1 MTERTP
7 NPAPADATEASGP
20 LPDGASAPAQA
31 ASPSPAPDPAARTAP
46 ASPPK
51 LIKASRRTL
60 GLMAG
65 VALVGIALVLWAWRL
80 GPFATAVVHTDDAY
94 VRGQVTVLAP
104 QVSGYVAEVAVQD
117 FAQVKAGDVLL
128 RIDDRIYAGKVQQA
142 RAQLEAARAQLA
154 NAEQAQAQNRASL
167 QARRATQAAAR
178 AEAARAGTDLARAEE
193 LAQRGSV
200 SLRERDQARATAQLA
215 QANVQKAGADIAIG
229 TEQIK
234 ATQVSRAGLQ
244 AQVAAAEAQLRL
256 AEIDLANTVVRA
268 PRDGQVGEA
277 SARPGQYVTAGS
289 QLFFLVPD
297 QLWVVANF
305 KETQMAHVQPGQPAR
320 FAVDALEGAVLTG
333 HVERIAP
340 ATGSE
345 FSVLRADNASGN
357 FTKVVQRVPVRIAI
371 DPGQP
376 AAARLRPG
384 MSVLAHVDTAADRAP
399 AAHAALDMGD
409 AGRLP

>member
-1 MTERTP
+1 MNDSTTTATTTTTAAATP
-7 NPAPADATEASGP
+7 TSSGP
-20 LPDGASAPAQA
+20 LPDGASAPAA
-31 ASPSPAPDPAARTAP
+31 PSAAP

-51 LIKASRRTL
+51 LVKASRRTL
-60 GLMAG
+60 VLMAG
-65 VALVGIALVLWAWRL
+65 VALVGVALVLWAWRL
-80 GPFATAVVHTDDAY
+80 GPFATSVVHTDDAY

-104 QVSGYVAEVAVQD
+104 QVSGYVAEVAVKD
-117 FAQVKAGDVLL
+117 FANVKAGDVLL

-142 RAQLEAARAQLA
+142 QAQLEAARAQLA
-154 NAEQAQAQNRASL
+154 NAEQAQAQNRANL
-167 QARRATQAAAR
+167 QARQATQAAAR
-178 AEAARAGTDLARAEE
+178 AEATRAAADLQRVEE
-193 LAQRGSV
+193 LVQRGSV
-200 SLRERDQARATAQLA
+200 SQRERDQARATAQLA
-215 QANVQKAGADIAIG
+215 QANVQKSQADIAIG
-229 TEQIK
+229 HEQIK

-244 AQVAAAEAQLRL
+244 AQVSAAEAQLQL
-256 AEIDLANTVVRA
+256 AQIDLANTVVRA

-305 KETQMAHVQPGQPAR
+305 KETQMAHVQPGQRAR
-320 FAVDALEGAVLTG
+320 FAVDALEGQVLTG

-357 FTKVVQRVPVRIAI
+357 FTKVVQRLPVRIAI
-371 DPGQP
+371 DPGQS

-384 MSVLAHVDTAADRAP
+384 MSVIAHVDTATDAAP
-399 AAHAALDMGD
+399 TPHAALATGV
-409 AGRLP
+409 AGARP

>member
-1 MTERTP
+1 MNDRTT
-7 NPAPADATEASGP
+7 NP
-20 LPDGASAPAQA
+20 LPDGASAPAA
-31 ASPSPAPDPAARTAP
+31 PSAAP

-60 GLMAG
+60 VLMAG
-65 VALVGIALVLWAWRL
+65 VALIGVALVLWAWRL
-80 GPFATAVVHTDDAY
+80 GPFASTVVHTDDAY

-104 QVSGYVAEVAVQD
+104 QVSGYVAEVAVKD
-117 FAQVKAGDVLL
+117 FANVKAGEVLL

-142 RAQLEAARAQLA
+142 QAQLEAARAQLA
-154 NAEQAQAQNRASL
+154 NAEQAQAQNRANL
-167 QARRATQAAAR
+167 QARQATQAAAK
-178 AEAARAGTDLARAEE
+178 AEATRAAADLQRVEE

-200 SLRERDQARATAQLA
+200 SQRERDQARATAQLA
-215 QANVQKAGADIAIG
+215 RANVQKSQADIAIG
-229 TEQIK
+229 QEQIK

-244 AQVAAAEAQLRL
+244 AQVSAAQAQLQL
-256 AEIDLANTVVRA
+256 AQIDLANTVVRA

-305 KETQMAHVQPGQPAR
+305 KETQMAHVQPGQAAR
-320 FAVDALEGAVLTG
+320 FAVDALEGQTLTG

-357 FTKVVQRVPVRIAI
+357 FTKVVQRLPVRIAI
-371 DPGQP
+371 DPGQS

-384 MSVLAHVDTAADRAP
+384 MSVIAHVDTAAEAMPTAAP
-399 AAHAALDMGD
+399 HAALTTGA
-409 AGRLP
+409 AGAQP

>member
-1 MTERTP
+1 MPTG
-7 NPAPADATEASGP
+7 ADAASNA
-20 LPDGASAPAQA
+20 LPDGATPPAA
-31 ASPSPAPDPAARTAP
+31 TPSPAAATAAP

-60 GLMAG
+60 VLMAG

-80 GPFATAVVHTDDAY
+80 GPFATTVVHTDDAY

-104 QVSGYVAEVAVQD
+104 QVSGYVAEVAVKD
-117 FAQVKAGDVLL
+117 FAAVKAGDVLL

-142 RAQLEAARAQLA
+142 QAQLDAARAQLA
-154 NAEQAQAQNRASL
+154 NAQQSQAQNRASL
-167 QARRATQAAAR
+167 QARKATQEAAR
-178 AEAARAGTDLARAEE
+178 AEAARAATDLARADE

-200 SLRERDQARATAQLA
+200 SLRERDQVRATAQLA

-229 TEQIK
+229 NEQIK

-320 FAVDALEGAVLTG
+320 FAVDALEGTVLTG
-333 HVERIAP
+333 RVERIAP

-357 FTKVVQRVPVRIAI
+357 FTKVVQRLPVRIAI
-371 DPGQP
+371 DPGQS

-384 MSVLAHVDTAADRAP
+384 MSVLAHVDTASDRAP
-399 AAHAALDMGD
+399 DAHAALGT
-409 AGRLP
+409 GEQRVQP